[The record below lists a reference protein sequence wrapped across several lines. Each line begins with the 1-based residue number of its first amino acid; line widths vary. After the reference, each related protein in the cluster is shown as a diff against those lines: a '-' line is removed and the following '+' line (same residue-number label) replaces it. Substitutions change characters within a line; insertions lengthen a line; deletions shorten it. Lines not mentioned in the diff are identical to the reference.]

1 MSRKIFITELD
12 MKKLKKMITRKIEYS
27 KDESFIRDLV
37 TELER
42 AQVVENDEI
51 PNDVITMNS
60 KILLLMDGN
69 EEEITLVYPNEAEV
83 TESKISVLSPIGTAV
98 LGYREGDSFEWRVPS
113 GIIKVMVKK
122 VLYQPE
128 ASERISLSES

>member
-1 MSRKIFITELD
+1 MARKIFITELD

-42 AQVVENDEI
+42 AQVVENEEI